1 MLLIN
6 YLPEIISKYLGM
18 QEIDIR
24 MIHYK
29 DNYGILLPKLFWSTV
44 RKKNSSDQ
52 EKPLKFEAKSWNFQN
67 SQFTRTIYLYS
78 QRSEQFLVTQRFL
91 NLFLEVSH
99 IQ

>member
-29 DNYGILLPKLFWSTV
+29 YNYGSLLPKLFWSTV

-52 EKPLKFEAKSWNFQN
+52 EKPLKFEAKS
-67 SQFTRTIYLYS
+67 
-78 QRSEQFLVTQRFL
+78 
-91 NLFLEVSH
+91 
-99 IQ
+99 

>member
-29 DNYGILLPKLFWSTV
+29 YNYGILLPKLFWSTV
-44 RKKNSSDQ
+44 RKKN
-52 EKPLKFEAKSWNFQN
+52 F
-67 SQFTRTIYLYS
+67 
-78 QRSEQFLVTQRFL
+78 
-91 NLFLEVSH
+91 
-99 IQ
+99 